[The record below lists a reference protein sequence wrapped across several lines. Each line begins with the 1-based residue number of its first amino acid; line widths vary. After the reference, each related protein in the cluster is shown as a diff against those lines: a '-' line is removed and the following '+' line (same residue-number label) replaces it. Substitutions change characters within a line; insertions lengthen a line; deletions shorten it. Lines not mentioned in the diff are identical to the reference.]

1 MLWVLGEG
9 WGQLSKGL
17 ETRQNAECGQE
28 PQGVNG
34 ARAAVG

>member
-1 MLWVLGEG
+1 MLWVGEGAEG

-28 PQGVNG
+28 PQGVS
-34 ARAAVG
+34 